1 MGSLALA
8 KLTSPMMHGPLF
20 VLTLLTALG
29 CGVIAGVLFAFS
41 SFVMK
46 GLGRLP
52 PAQGIASM
60 QSVNAAALTPA
71 FMTALFGTAAACL
84 AVIIC
89 SILSWHAPYAG
100 YLLSGSLLYL
110 LGAIG
115 LTITFHVPRNQALD
129 RVQPDSPDAGGH
141 WDRYVT
147 TWTAGNHVRAAA
159 ALAAAATLTIALTA
173 R

>member
-8 KLTSPMMHGPLF
+8 GLTSPMMHGPLF
-20 VLTLLTALG
+20 LLTMLAALG

-46 GLGRLP
+46 GLARLP

-60 QSVNAAALTPA
+60 QSINAAALTPA

-84 AVIIC
+84 ALIVC
-89 SILSWHAPYAG
+89 SLLSRHQPYAG
-100 YLLSGSLLYL
+100 YLLTGGLLYL
-110 LGAIG
+110 LGAIA

-129 RVQPDSPDAGGH
+129 RVRPESSDAAGH
-141 WDRYVT
+141 WNRYVT
-147 TWTAGNHVRAAA
+147 TWTAANHVRAAV
-159 ALAAAATLTIALTA
+159 ALAAAAILTLALSA
-173 R
+173 H

>member
-1 MGSLALA
+1 MGSLALVG
-8 KLTSPMMHGPLF
+8 LTSNMMHGPLF

-46 GLGRLP
+46 GLAGLP

-60 QSVNAAALTPA
+60 QAVNAAALTPA
-71 FMTALFGTAAACL
+71 FMAALFGTAAACL
-84 AVIIC
+84 AVIVC
-89 SILSWHAPYAG
+89 SVLSWHEPYAV
-100 YLLSGSLLYL
+100 YLLSGGLLYL
-110 LGAIG
+110 LGVIG
-115 LTITFHVPRNQALD
+115 LTITFHVPRNQALG
-129 RVQPDSPDAGGH
+129 RVRPDSPDAAGH
-141 WDRYVT
+141 WGRYVT

-159 ALAAAATLTIALTA
+159 TLAAAAALSIALTA

>member
-1 MGSLALA
+1 MGSLAPA
-8 KLTSPMMHGPLF
+8 GLTSPMMHGPLY
-20 VLTLLTALG
+20 VLTLMTALG

-46 GLGRLP
+46 GLARVP
-52 PAQGIASM
+52 PALGIASM
-60 QSVNAAALTPA
+60 KSVNAAAVTPA

-84 AVIIC
+84 AVIVC
-89 SILSWHAPYAG
+89 SILSWHQPYAG
-100 YLLSGSLLYL
+100 YLLSGGLLYL

-115 LTITFHVPRNQALD
+115 MTITFHVPRNQALD
-129 RVQPDSPDAGGH
+129 RVRPDSPDAAGH
-141 WDRYVT
+141 WNRYVT

-159 ALAAAATLTIALTA
+159 ALAAAAILTIALTA

>member
-1 MGSLALA
+1 
-8 KLTSPMMHGPLF
+8 MHNPLF
-20 VLTLLTALG
+20 LLTLLAALG
-29 CGVIAGVLFAFS
+29 CGVNAGVFFAFS

-46 GLGRLP
+46 GLARVP

-84 AVIIC
+84 ALIAC
-89 SILSWHAPYAG
+89 SVLSWHQPYAG
-100 YLLSGSLLYL
+100 YLLAGGLLYL

-115 LTITFHVPRNQALD
+115 ITVTFHVPRNQALD
-129 RVQPDSPDAGGH
+129 RVRPGSPDAAGH
-141 WDRYVT
+141 WSRYVT

-159 ALAAAATLTIALTA
+159 ALAAAAILTLALTA
-173 R
+173 H

>member
-8 KLTSPMMHGPLF
+8 GLTSPMMHGPLF
-20 VLTLLTALG
+20 LLTLLTALG
-29 CGVIAGVLFAFS
+29 CGVIAGVFFAFS

-46 GLGRLP
+46 GLARVP

-84 AVIIC
+84 AVIVC
-89 SILSWHAPYAG
+89 SILSWHQPYAG
-100 YLLSGSLLYL
+100 YLLTGGLLYL

-115 LTITFHVPRNQALD
+115 ITITFHVPRNQALD
-129 RVQPDSPDAGGH
+129 RIRPDSPEAAGH
-141 WDRYVT
+141 WKRYVT

-159 ALAAAATLTIALTA
+159 ALAAAAILTIALTA
-173 R
+173 H

>member
-1 MGSLALA
+1 MGSLILA
-8 KLTSPMMHGPLF
+8 GLTSPMMHSPLF
-20 VLTLLTALG
+20 LLTLLAALG
-29 CGVIAGVLFAFS
+29 CGVIAGVFFAFS

-46 GLGRLP
+46 GLARVP

-84 AVIIC
+84 AVIVC
-89 SILSWHAPYAG
+89 SILGPHRPYSG
-100 YLLSGSLLYL
+100 YLLTGGMLYL

-115 LTITFHVPRNQALD
+115 MTITFHVPRNQALD
-129 RVQPDSPDAGGH
+129 RVRPGSPDAAGH
-141 WDRYVT
+141 WNRYVT

-159 ALAAAATLTIALTA
+159 ALAAAAILTLALTA
-173 R
+173 H

>member
-1 MGSLALA
+1 MGSLILA
-8 KLTSPMMHGPLF
+8 ELTGPMMHGPLF

-46 GLGRLP
+46 GLARLP
-52 PAQGIASM
+52 PAQGITSM

-71 FMTALFGTAAACL
+71 FMAALFGTAAGCI
-84 AVIIC
+84 AVIVS
-89 SILSWHAPYAG
+89 SILSWHQPFAV
-100 YLLSGSLLYL
+100 YLLSGGLLYL

-115 LTITFHVPRNQALD
+115 LTVTFHVPRNQALD
-129 RVQPDSPDAGGH
+129 RVRPDSPDAVARWH
-141 WDRYVT
+141 RYVT

-159 ALAAAATLTIALTA
+159 ALAAAATLTIALIA
-173 R
+173 H

>member
-1 MGSLALA
+1 MGSLVLA
-8 KLTSPMMHGPLF
+8 RLTSPMMHGSLF
-20 VLTLLTALG
+20 LLTLLTALG

-46 GLGRLP
+46 GLARVP

-84 AVIIC
+84 AVIVC
-89 SILSWHAPYAG
+89 SILSRHQPYAG
-100 YLLSGSLLYL
+100 YLLAGGLLYL
-110 LGAIG
+110 LGVIG
-115 LTITFHVPRNQALD
+115 ITITFHVPRNQELD
-129 RVQPDSPDAGGH
+129 RVRPDSPDATGH
-141 WDRYVT
+141 WNRYVT

-159 ALAAAATLTIALTA
+159 ALAAAAILTLALTA
-173 R
+173 H